1 MTGRTRSSHVD
12 SASAPVAAA
21 PSASAKR
28 SFGPCGPPRQ
38 RLGAQTPETRRV
50 FPASGHLEE
59 SAEFFEYAKK
69 VGEISGLTRRISP
82 ARTVTESDIA
92 LFAGLSADFSPVHS
106 DAAYAARGVFG
117 RRVAH
122 GLLGMSLAEGL
133 LGRTPGQGAPAAAW
147 EWSFH
152 APLFA
157 GDTIHAVAE
166 PETASRRG
174 DGPASER
181 VTVYRHDGHALQRGR
196 RVLDDGAVEPFA
208 DVVVRQDPAP
218 PPAATT
224 APEHADETG
233 VFFEDL
239 AVGDRFTTPGYT
251 LGAFE
256 PAAFAGLTGDP
267 SAGLFGLALVEGLK
281 HCLAPDRGVGTPMA
295 SLSWRW
301 RRARPLRVGDTVFL
315 EVTIQGRR
323 ASRSRTDRGIVAQ
336 SIQLVAVGRGIVQ
349 HGQHVQMFRRR
360 PEGSS

>member
-1 MTGRTRSSHVD
+1 MLS
-12 SASAPVAAA
+12 P
-21 PSASAKR
+21 
-28 SFGPCGPPRQ
+28 
-38 RLGAQTPETRRV
+38 
-50 FPASGHLEE
+50 
-59 SAEFFEYAKK
+59 
-69 VGEISGLTRRISP
+69 RISP

-106 DAAYAARGVFG
+106 DAGYAARGVFG

-133 LGRTPGQGAPAAAW
+133 LSRTPGQEAPAAAW
-147 EWSFH
+147 EWSFD
-152 APLFA
+152 APIFA
-157 GDTIHAVAE
+157 GDTIHAVAKG
-166 PETASRRG
+166 ETSSRGG
-174 DGPASER
+174 DGPACER
-181 VTVYRHDGHALQRGR
+181 VTVYRHDGRAVQRGRHALQA
-196 RVLDDGAVEPFA
+196 GAAEPFA
-208 DVVVRQDPAP
+208 DVVVGQDPTPP

-239 AVGDRFTTPGYT
+239 EVGDRFTTPGYT

-256 PAAFAGLTGDP
+256 LAAFAGLTGDA
-267 SAGLFGLALVEGLK
+267 SADLFGLTLVEGLK

-301 RRARPLRVGDTVFL
+301 RRVRPLRAGDTVFL
-315 EVTIQGRR
+315 EVTIQGKR

-336 SIQLVAVGRGIVQ
+336 SIQLMAAGRGIVQ

-360 PEGSS
+360 PAGRP